1 MFFVSPSDHSAERK
15 RCSYG
20 SRANASR
27 GRYRMR
33 PASSASVAAACAAA
47 VITGFQ
53 ASSVSSSSRIALI
66 VGGDHTS
73 APEIDAAA
81 VHAFAVEGHR
91 DAAAAVDGNQAA
103 AAAEAGDLRQG
114 GAAGPGERFA
124 PIAHAGRDVE
134 REHRAQEEL
143 AVAGAGDGARG
154 VVRVDA
160 GADDRRIAD
169 AAWKLA
175 GDAAGGGRRREVAG
189 AIEGHRSDGAVVRYF
204 VSVEIGFGNNLQ
216 SATARKALGAGPGE
230 QHVPAVHHHLAR
242 GCDRVLD

>member
-1 MFFVSPSDHSAERK
+1 MSANGSPTRQARGLPSGLRLVNTRRTRAPPVGLDGKASAW
-15 RCSYG
+15 SG
-20 SRANASR
+20 
-27 GRYRMR
+27 
-33 PASSASVAAACAAA
+33 
-47 VITGFQ
+47 
-53 ASSVSSSSRIALI
+53 SSSSRVALI

-154 VVRVDA
+154 VVGVDA

-169 AAWKLA
+169 AARELA
-175 GDAAGGGRRREVAG
+175 GGAAGGGRRREVAC
-189 AIEGHRSDGAVVRYF
+189 AIEGHRSDRAV
-204 VSVEIGFGNNLQ
+204 L
-216 SATARKALGAGPGE
+216 
-230 QHVPAVHHHLAR
+230 
-242 GCDRVLD
+242 

>member
-15 RCSYG
+15 RCSCG
-20 SRANASR
+20 SRANSSR
-27 GRYRMR
+27 GRYKMR
-33 PASSASVAAACAAA
+33 PASSVSIAAACAAA
-47 VITGFQ
+47 VSTGFQ
-53 ASSVSSSSRIALI
+53 ASSVSSSSRVALI

-73 APEIDAAA
+73 APEIDAGA
-81 VHAFAVEGHR
+81 VHDFAVERHR

-103 AAAEAGDLRQG
+103 TTAEAGDLRQG

-124 PIAHAGRDVE
+124 AIPHAGRDVE

-154 VVRVDA
+154 VVGVDA

-169 AAWKLA
+169 AAGKLA

-189 AIEGHRSDGAVVRYF
+189 AIQRYRADRAVPCYF
-204 VSVEIGFGNNLQ
+204 VSMEITDGKYSQ
-216 SATARKALGAGPGE
+216 I
-230 QHVPAVHHHLAR
+230 
-242 GCDRVLD
+242 